1 MSRTLGYERAYLD
14 RANLASDSPLVFT
27 ASSTTL
33 NRYGFA
39 LNQQRWKL
47 DNFAR
52 NGVVLWAHD
61 ATIPP
66 IGRADAAPAFDH
78 LRAEITFDLDDDFA
92 RKIDRKYRIGHLSA
106 VSVGFDFIN
115 EDGTPL
121 SDPWR
126 LSPERI
132 QNECWYDLAEISAVP
147 VPADPKALRQN
158 HQLSRL
164 GSEFVDLLDEYE
176 HGDAAP
182 EDIRAAVRAELA
194 ALGIDLAA
202 LAKPVVPA
210 GDPKTPAPGPA
221 AGIERD
227 AAEAVL
233 AAFNLKGETSE

>member
-1 MSRTLGYERAYLD
+1 MSRQLGYERAYLD
-14 RANLASDSPLVFT
+14 RTHLASDAPLVFT
-27 ASSTTL
+27 ASSTTV

-39 LNQQRWKL
+39 LNQQRWQL

-66 IGRADAAPAFDH
+66 IGRADATPAGNH
-78 LRAEITFDLDDDFA
+78 LRAEITFDLDDDLA

-106 VSVGFDFIN
+106 VSVGFDFVN
-115 EDGTPL
+115 EDGSPID
-121 SDPWR
+121 DPWR

-132 QNECWYDLAEISAVP
+132 QGECWYDLAEISAVP

-158 HQLSRL
+158 HQLSLL
-164 GSEFVDLLDEYE
+164 GSKFVALLDEYE
-176 HGDAAP
+176 DGDGP
-182 EDIRAAVRAELA
+182 LEQIRAAVRTELA

-202 LAKPVVPA
+202 LAKPA
-210 GDPKTPAPGPA
+210 DPPSTPESPAPEPA

-227 AAEAVL
+227 AAAAVL
-233 AAFNLKGETSE
+233 AAFNLEGVTSE